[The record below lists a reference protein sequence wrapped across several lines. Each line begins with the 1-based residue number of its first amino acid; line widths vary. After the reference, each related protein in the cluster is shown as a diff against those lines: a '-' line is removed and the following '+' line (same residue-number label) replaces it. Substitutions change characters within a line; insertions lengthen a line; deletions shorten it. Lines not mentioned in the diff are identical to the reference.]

1 MRPGTPESASP
12 RSDFPQSLFR
22 FARIPRRRWPI
33 RSAMGVVRVVVC
45 GPGRRLGTPSGLSV
59 AAGWRMSKSHAD
71 LVDLVQ
77 RGYRF
82 AYSLTH
88 NAARAEDLVQDAWLS
103 VLRIS
108 GPWTRQYL
116 FAAIRNRFVDEC
128 RRRQIVG
135 FETLDEL
142 SEPSG
147 AATGPSASDVWDD
160 AIDAAG
166 LEQALGALRSE
177 ERAVLFLAAVE
188 GYTAREIAE
197 LLGCPRGSVL
207 SLMHRARE
215 RAREYLRGPKGA
227 TA

>member
-1 MRPGTPESASP
+1 
-12 RSDFPQSLFR
+12 
-22 FARIPRRRWPI
+22 
-33 RSAMGVVRVVVC
+33 
-45 GPGRRLGTPSGLSV
+45 
-59 AAGWRMSKSHAD
+59 MSKSHAD

-88 NAARAEDLVQDAWLS
+88 HAAWAEDLVQDAWLS
-103 VLRIS
+103 VLRAG
-108 GPWTRQYL
+108 GPWSRQYV

-135 FETLDEL
+135 FEPLDEMCE
-142 SEPSG
+142 SSG
-147 AATGPSASDVWDD
+147 ATEDSSASEVWDD

-166 LEQALGALRSE
+166 LERALGALRSE

-197 LLGCPRGSVL
+197 LLGWPRGSVL
-207 SLMHRARE
+207 SLMHRARG
-215 RAREYLRGPKGA
+215 RAREYLRGPEGA